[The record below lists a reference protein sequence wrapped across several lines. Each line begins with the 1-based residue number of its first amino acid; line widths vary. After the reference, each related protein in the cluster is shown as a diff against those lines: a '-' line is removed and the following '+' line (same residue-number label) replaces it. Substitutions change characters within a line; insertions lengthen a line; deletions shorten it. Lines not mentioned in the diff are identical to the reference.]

1 MIPTVTAVLAITTFL
16 GSIIVTIMGYFLK
29 QAMNELKETKDLA
42 IRTKS
47 ELDVLKNDHTNKHE
61 SMTEKFDDLKDSII
75 TLTKEIK
82 ELTSQIKK

>member
-1 MIPTVTAVLAITTFL
+1 MIPTVTAILTITTFL

-42 IRTKS
+42 LRTKS
-47 ELDVLKNDHTNKHE
+47 ELDVLKNDHNNKHA

-75 TLTKEIK
+75 MLTKEIK